1 MMNTKRILGLIM
13 FFCTTIA
20 ISQSNIK
27 YSAKIGLNI
36 ASLSGEY
43 PSELSHKSKTGINI
57 GGVAEYKLKEKIY
70 LQGEFLI
77 STQGGISEYR
87 INYYNPQMGN
97 YYESQTQ
104 TLKLTYINIPFL
116 LKYNIVNH
124 LTIDA
129 GPQLGFI
136 LSGKNVLQYT
146 DSTDPSNNE
155 TIELNALQ
163 DGTFTSGGVTYSYK
177 SSVKR
182 MDFSLNIGGTY
193 DINDKF
199 YVQAR
204 YNRGIS
210 NIDKNS
216 TAGSNTSSWNLKNSV
231 FQLSV
236 GYKF

>member
-1 MMNTKRILGLIM
+1 MV
-13 FFCTTIA
+13 FSTTIS

-36 ASLSGEY
+36 SSLSGEY
-43 PSELSHKSKTGINI
+43 PSQLSHSSKAGLHI
-57 GGVAEYKLKEKIY
+57 GGVAEYKLKDKIS

-87 INYYNPQMGN
+87 VNYFNPSMGN
-97 YYESQTQ
+97 YYESQKQ
-104 TLKLTYINIPFL
+104 TLKLTYVNIPL
-116 LKYNIVNH
+116 LYRYQIFDRI
-124 LTIDA
+124 TIDA
-129 GPQLGFI
+129 GPQIGFV

-155 TIELNALQ
+155 TIELNVLQ

-177 SSVKR
+177 SSIKR
-182 MDFSLNIGGTY
+182 LDLSLNLGGTY

-204 YNRGIS
+204 YNKGLS

-231 FQLSV
+231 FQFSA

>member
-1 MMNTKRILGLIM
+1 MV
-13 FFCTTIA
+13 FSTTIS

-36 ASLSGEY
+36 SSLSGEY
-43 PSELSHKSKTGINI
+43 PSQLSHSSKAGLHI
-57 GGVAEYKLKEKIY
+57 GGVAEYKLKDKIF

-87 INYYNPQMGN
+87 VNYFNPSMGN
-97 YYESQTQ
+97 YYESQKQ
-104 TLKLTYINIPFL
+104 TLKLTYVNIPL
-116 LKYNIVNH
+116 LYRYQIFDRI
-124 LTIDA
+124 TIDA
-129 GPQLGFI
+129 GPQIGFV

-155 TIELNALQ
+155 TIELNVLQ

-177 SSVKR
+177 SSIKR
-182 MDFSLNIGGTY
+182 LDLSLNLGGTY

-204 YNRGIS
+204 YNKGLS

-231 FQLSV
+231 FQFSA

>member
-1 MMNTKRILGLIM
+1 MNTKKILGFLM
-13 FFCTTIA
+13 VFSTTIS

-36 ASLSGEY
+36 SSLSGEY
-43 PSELSHKSKTGINI
+43 PSQLSHSSKAGLHI
-57 GGVAEYKLKEKIY
+57 GGVAEYKLKDKIF

-87 INYYNPQMGN
+87 VNYFNPSMGN
-97 YYESQTQ
+97 YYESQKQ
-104 TLKLTYINIPFL
+104 TLKLTYVNIPL
-116 LKYNIVNH
+116 LYRYQIFDRI
-124 LTIDA
+124 TIDA
-129 GPQLGFI
+129 GPQIGFV

-155 TIELNALQ
+155 TIELNVLQ

-177 SSVKR
+177 SSIKR
-182 MDFSLNIGGTY
+182 LDLSLNLGGTY

-204 YNRGIS
+204 YNKGLS

-231 FQLSV
+231 FQFSA